1 MAFLDTTQKDLI
13 SKAYKKKLRDMRTK
27 TESDVTHP
35 GLYGSS
41 TVGKA
46 GSTPGLKSRKQ

>member
-1 MAFLDTTQKDLI
+1 MAFLDKVQKDLI
-13 SKAYKKKLRDMRTK
+13 NEAFKKKLRDMRTK
-27 TESDVTHP
+27 TEAGVTHP
-35 GLYGSS
+35 GLYGAS

>member
-1 MAFLDTTQKDLI
+1 MFNDPVQKDLI
-13 SKAYKKKLRDMRTK
+13 NEAFKKKLRDMRTK
-27 TESDVTHP
+27 TEAGVTHP
-35 GLYGSS
+35 GLYAAS